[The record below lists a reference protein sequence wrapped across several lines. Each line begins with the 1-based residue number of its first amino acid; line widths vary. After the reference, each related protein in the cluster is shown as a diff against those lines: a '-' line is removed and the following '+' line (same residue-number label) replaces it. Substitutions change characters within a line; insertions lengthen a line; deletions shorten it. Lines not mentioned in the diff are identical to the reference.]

1 MIEKTDLFQIKKD
14 IENCIGEKIQLKA
27 NKGRKKSFIKEG
39 ILENTYPNIFVV
51 KFENAYEN
59 TRRVSYSYT
68 DILTKAV
75 EIVVCKDNRK
85 IQVCWYTATI
95 VADIK
100 SIWIPRKKQ
109 NKTTWKNIQV
119 VLFCFLVSSNSNN
132 SDTLSIYIT

>member
-85 IQVCWYTATI
+85 IQVC
-95 VADIK
+95 
-100 SIWIPRKKQ
+100 
-109 NKTTWKNIQV
+109 
-119 VLFCFLVSSNSNN
+119 
-132 SDTLSIYIT
+132 